1 MNAMA
6 ENLRFNDNSCFA
18 KTSAGVSEIQT
29 RALGL
34 NPLLRRLLVLV
45 DGKRS
50 FSELVTYVS
59 GHDLSALLE
68 ELLGKGCIEE
78 KEVPKPA
85 KISAAAPASPQAV
98 ASAVDSVK
106 SFTEQG
112 LMALAPMESRSA
124 KDVRMARDF
133 MINTVNTM
141 FGQYTRLTLVE
152 AIHACQSTADLRK
165 VYPEWV
171 RAMSES
177 SIGSRRLPELNKQLA
192 QTL

>member
-1 MNAMA
+1 MV
-6 ENLRFNDNSCFA
+6 EKLRFSDNSCFA
-18 KTSAGVSEIQT
+18 KTNVGTTEIQT

-45 DGKRS
+45 DGRRNCA
-50 FSELVTYVS
+50 ELGTYVA
-59 GHDLSALLE
+59 GHDLFALLD

-78 KEVPKPA
+78 KEAPRPTKASVPL
-85 KISAAAPASPQAV
+85 AAPV
-98 ASAVDSVK
+98 APAADPLK
-106 SFTEQG
+106 LFIEQG
-112 LMALAPMESRSA
+112 LMALPSAEGRSS
-124 KDVRMARDF
+124 KDLRMARDF
-133 MINTVNTM
+133 MTNTVNTM